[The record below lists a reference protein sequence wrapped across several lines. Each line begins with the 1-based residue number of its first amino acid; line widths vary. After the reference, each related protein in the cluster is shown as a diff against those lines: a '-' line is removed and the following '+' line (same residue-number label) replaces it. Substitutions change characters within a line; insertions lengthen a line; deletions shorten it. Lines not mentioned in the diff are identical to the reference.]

1 MRYLTILISLGACS
15 LMLAAGPAR
24 IIYDT
29 DMGNDVD
36 DAFGLALLHAFEN
49 RHEAKLLAVT
59 ISKDNRWSA
68 PFVDLMNTFYGRP
81 GIPIGIVIDGATK
94 ADGSYT
100 KATVERKAPGGSPL
114 YPHRITETGAVED
127 AAVLLRKV
135 LAAEQD
141 GTVTIVQVGFST
153 NLARLLDSPPDVY
166 SPLRGRELAAR
177 KVKLAV
183 LMAGRFDAPQHE
195 YNIEQDLASARK
207 FFAEWPTPIIT
218 SGYEVGATILYDP
231 ENIDTDFTYVTNH
244 PLADAYRFY
253 RKMPYQEPLW
263 DPSAVLYAVR
273 PGPRYFG
280 LSPNG
285 KIVVDAKAITTL
297 SQDPQ
302 GQHHYLTVDD
312 AQRARIK
319 EAITVLASEPPA
331 ALR

>member
-1 MRYLTILISLGACS
+1 MRYLTALIALGACS

-36 DAFGLALLHAFEN
+36 DALGLALLHAFEN

-59 ISKDNRWSA
+59 ITKDNRWAA

-81 GIPIGIVIDGATK
+81 GIPIAIVVGGKTK

-100 KATVERKAPGGSPL
+100 RATVERKAPDGSPL
-114 YPHRITETGAVED
+114 YPRRITETSTIED
-127 AAVLLRKV
+127 AAVLLRRT

-141 GTVTIVQVGFST
+141 GAVTIVQVGFST

-166 SPLRGRELAAR
+166 SPLGGRELAAR

-183 LMAGRFDAPQHE
+183 LMAGRFNARERE

-207 FFAEWPTPIIT
+207 FFAEWPTPIVT
-218 SGYEVGATILYDP
+218 SGYEIGATILYDP
-231 ENIDTDFTYVTNH
+231 ENIDTDFTYAKNH

-253 RKMPYQEPLW
+253 RKMPYKEPLW

-285 KIVVDAKAITTL
+285 KIQVDEKAITTL
-297 SQDPQ
+297 AEDPQ
-302 GQHHYLTVDD
+302 GKHNYLTVDD
-312 AQRARIK
+312 AQRAHIK
-319 EAITVLASEPPA
+319 EAIVDLASEPPA
-331 ALR
+331 SRL